1 MEECRCHH
9 GHHCHSVA
17 THTWALVPLCQEHFE
32 TVKKETELYYKKRI
46 AYAARL
52 TYLSIIHLIPW
63 SRKEWGYAIR
73 RD

>member
-1 MEECRCHH
+1 MEHCKCPN
-9 GHHCHSVA
+9 CHSAA

-32 TVKKETELYYKKRI
+32 AMKRETELYYKKRI

-52 TYLSIIHLIPW
+52 TYISIIHLIPW
-63 SRKEWGYAIR
+63 SRKEWGYALR